1 MNNASPQAENIAGTH
16 GPALEYIGLDRI
28 NGPLMV
34 VKGVKGVGFDERV
47 EIVTPDGS
55 PRQGRVLSISDEA
68 AVIEVFAGTSGLNQ
82 ASTRVRFLGRPF
94 DIVVSREEV
103 LGRVFGGLGQ
113 PLDGGPLPFKGERRD
128 INGFPINPVARAYP
142 EEFIQTGIS
151 AIDGMNTLVRGQK
164 LPIFSGS
171 GLGHNDLAAQI
182 VRQARLLSKDEGFAV
197 IFAAMGVRYDEAEGF
212 RRSFEDSG
220 VLKDVAMF
228 LNLADDPAVERLIT
242 PRVALTAAEHL
253 AFDEG
258 MHVLVILTDMTNY
271 CEALREVATS
281 KGEVPSRKGYP
292 GYLYSDLASI
302 YERAGRLLDRPG
314 SVTQIPI
321 LTMPDD
327 DITHPIPDLT
337 GYITE
342 GQIVLERS
350 LARKNIYPPIN
361 VLPSLSRLMSDG
373 IGAGRTRQDHQN
385 IANQMYAAYAKARQV
400 QRLAS
405 IIGEEDLSGTDK
417 LYLRFAGEFEQRFLK
432 QRRDEDRTI
441 TQTLELA
448 WELVMLLP
456 EQELSRIRPEEIAQ
470 YGRKKSPGSEL
481 HKVDE
486 RVTGHGTY

>member
-1 MNNASPQAENIAGTH
+1 LNNTTPKAENTTRAH
-16 GPALEYIGLDRI
+16 GSALEYIGLERI
-28 NGPLMV
+28 NGPLVV
-34 VKGVKGVGFDERV
+34 VKGVKGAGFDERV

-55 PRQGRVLSISDEA
+55 ARQGRVLSISDEA
-68 AVIEVFAGTSGLNQ
+68 AVIEVFEGTSGLNQ

-128 INGFPINPVARAYP
+128 VNGLPINPVARAYP

-171 GLGHNDLAAQI
+171 GLAHNDLATQI
-182 VRQARLLSKDEGFAV
+182 VRQARLLSEDEGFAV
-197 IFAAMGVRYDEAEGF
+197 IFAAMGVRHDEAEGF
-212 RRSFEDSG
+212 RRSFEESG
-220 VLKDVAMF
+220 VLKNVTMY

-242 PRVALTAAEHL
+242 PRVALTTAEHL
-253 AFDEG
+253 AFDDG
-258 MHVLVILTDMTNY
+258 LHVLVILTDMTNY

-302 YERAGRLLDRPG
+302 YERAGRLQDRAG

-350 LARKNIYPPIN
+350 LARKSIYPPIN

-385 IANQMYAAYAKARQV
+385 IANQLYAAYARARQV
-400 QRLAS
+400 QRLAA

-417 LYLRFAGEFEQRFLK
+417 LYLRFAKEFEQRFLS
-432 QRRDEDRTI
+432 QGMNEDRSI
-441 TQTLELA
+441 SQTLDLA

-456 EQELSRIRPEEIAQ
+456 VQELSRIKPEEIER
-470 YGRKKSPGSEL
+470 YGRKKKG
-481 HKVDE
+481 
-486 RVTGHGTY
+486 

>member
-1 MNNASPQAENIAGTH
+1 MKSTTEKAENTTTRVH
-16 GPALEYIGLDRI
+16 GSALEYIGLKRI
-28 NGPLMV
+28 NGPLLV
-34 VKGVKGVGFDERV
+34 VEGVKGAGFDEQV
-47 EIVTPDGS
+47 EIIVPNGPS
-55 PRQGRVLSISDEA
+55 RRGRVLSISNEA
-68 AVIEVFAGTSGLNQ
+68 AVIEVFEGTSGLNQ

-94 DIVVSREEV
+94 EMVVSREEI
-103 LGRVFGGLGQ
+103 LGRVFDGLGQ

-128 INGFPINPVARAYP
+128 VNGFPINPVARAYP

-171 GLGHNDLAAQI
+171 GLTHNDLAAQI
-182 VRQARLLSKDEGFAV
+182 VRQARLLSEDEGFAV
-197 IFAAMGVRYDEAEGF
+197 IFAAMGVRHDEAENF
-212 RRSFEDSG
+212 RRSFEQSG
-220 VLKDVAMF
+220 VLNNVAMF

-242 PRVALTAAEHL
+242 PRVALTAAEYL

-302 YERAGRLLDRPG
+302 YERAGRLQDRPG

-327 DITHPIPDLT
+327 DISHPIPDLT

-373 IGAGRTRQDHQN
+373 IGADRTRQDHQN

-417 LYLRFAGEFEQRFLK
+417 LYLRFAGEFEQLFLK
-432 QRRDEDRTI
+432 QRINENRTI
-441 TQTLELA
+441 SQTLDLA
-448 WELVMLLP
+448 WKLVMLLP
-456 EQELSRIRPEEIAQ
+456 ERELSRIRPEEIEQ
-470 YGRKKSPGSEL
+470 YGMKKSSGREQDVRE
-481 HKVDE
+481 KK
-486 RVTGHGTY
+486 

>member
-1 MNNASPQAENIAGTH
+1 
-16 GPALEYIGLDRI
+16 
-28 NGPLMV
+28 
-34 VKGVKGVGFDERV
+34 
-47 EIVTPDGS
+47 
-55 PRQGRVLSISDEA
+55 
-68 AVIEVFAGTSGLNQ
+68 
-82 ASTRVRFLGRPF
+82 
-94 DIVVSREEV
+94 
-103 LGRVFGGLGQ
+103 
-113 PLDGGPLPFKGERRD
+113 
-128 INGFPINPVARAYP
+128 
-142 EEFIQTGIS
+142 
-151 AIDGMNTLVRGQK
+151 
-164 LPIFSGS
+164 
-171 GLGHNDLAAQI
+171 
-182 VRQARLLSKDEGFAV
+182 
-197 IFAAMGVRYDEAEGF
+197 MGVRHDEADGF
-212 RRSFEDSG
+212 RRSFEESG
-220 VLKDVAMF
+220 VLKNVAMF

-242 PRVALTAAEHL
+242 PRVALTTAEHL

-302 YERAGRLLDRPG
+302 YERAGRLQDRAG

-350 LARKNIYPPIN
+350 LAGKSIYPPIN

-373 IGAGRTRQDHQN
+373 IGADRTRQDHQN
-385 IANQMYAAYAKARQV
+385 IANQLYAAYARARQV

-417 LYLRFAGEFEQRFLK
+417 LYLRFAREFEHRFLK
-432 QRRDEDRTI
+432 QKMDENRTI
-441 TQTLELA
+441 SQTLDLA

-456 EQELSRIRPEEIAQ
+456 EQELSRVKPEEIEQ
-470 YGRKKSPGSEL
+470 YGRNRKG
-481 HKVDE
+481 
-486 RVTGHGTY
+486 